1 MFRVVLLWGCGKCC
15 LGGVNYRFLLFDIIM
30 KWVYFRLLSKSE
42 NSYKSI
48 IPDGLELRVRKP
60 RSMSVH
66 DLLWTFLSLGRYCEY
81 ILVDKVSQRV
91 VSKAQV
97 MPKIFIFQFMTG
109 KRGLHIGPCS
119 TIKEY
124 RGKGFYPLLLSCI
137 FDDYRNKVDTF
148 YIFCDENNIA
158 SIRGIKKVGFSA
170 FGRGC
175 KNRFGIYVVK
185 ELL

>member
-1 MFRVVLLWGCGKCC
+1 MESVV
-15 LGGVNYRFLLFDIIM
+15 FESTIIDSFEFDIIM
-30 KWVYFRLLSKSE
+30 KWIYFRLASKSG
-42 NSYKSI
+42 SYYKSI
-48 IPDGLELRVRKP
+48 IPDGFELQIRKP
-60 RSMSVH
+60 RSLSVH
-66 DLLWTFLSLGRYCEY
+66 NLLWTFLSLGRYCEY

-137 FDDYRNKVDTF
+137 FDNYKNRVDTF
-148 YIFCDENNIA
+148 YIFCDEGNIA
-158 SIRGIKKVGFSA
+158 SIRGIKKVGFRA
-170 FGRGC
+170 FGRGY
-175 KNRFGIYVVK
+175 KNKFGVYVVE